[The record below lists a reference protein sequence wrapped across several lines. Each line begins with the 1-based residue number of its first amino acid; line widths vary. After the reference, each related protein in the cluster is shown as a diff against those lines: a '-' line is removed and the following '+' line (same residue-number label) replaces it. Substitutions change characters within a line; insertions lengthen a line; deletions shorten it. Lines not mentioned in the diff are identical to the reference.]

1 MKLARIAAAGVLVT
15 LFDAVVGMVTCGWV
29 FNWVYHLE
37 PTSVWKAGTLDA
49 PPGALYFVGSI
60 LLSVILAF
68 VYAVLRSGLPGQ
80 NKLARGLVFGL
91 CVWAV
96 GMLPGMFA
104 LHYFTSIATTV
115 ILYWTLI
122 GLVQSPLRGLII
134 AAVYGE

>member
-1 MKLARIAAAGVLVT
+1 MKLARIVIAGVLVT
-15 LFDAVVGMVTCGWV
+15 LFDAVVGMVTCGWI

-37 PTSVWKAGTLDA
+37 PTSVWKAGALDA
-49 PPGALYFVGSI
+49 PPGVLYYAGSI
-60 LLSVILAF
+60 LLSIALAF
-68 VYAVLRSGLPGQ
+68 VYALLRRGIPGKTQ
-80 NKLARGLVFGL
+80 LVRGLVFGL
-91 CVWAV
+91 CVWVV

-104 LHYFTSIATTV
+104 LHYFTSIAATV